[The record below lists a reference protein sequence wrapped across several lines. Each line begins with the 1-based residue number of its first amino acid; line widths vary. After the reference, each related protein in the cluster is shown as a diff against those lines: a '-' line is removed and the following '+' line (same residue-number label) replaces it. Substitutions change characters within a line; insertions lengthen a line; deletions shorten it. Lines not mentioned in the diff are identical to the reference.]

1 MERVI
6 RQPSF
11 KNNVNTE
18 DQPQDDD
25 SSDGDVSRYS
35 SFPNEKAMLQALR
48 WAKHIS
54 TGVEISNDH
63 LTQKFPGTPR
73 HQLTRMV
80 IAMGWPPE
88 KPDGENPQPV
98 IEEANGPAHGAL
110 VHRDLFNDDSGVG
123 NIMVGDLLPEDP
135 GLEHMCKQYL
145 KYGDDETANRRAI
158 CRNLREMSCLRTL
171 LLFYIFPPTS

>member
-1 MERVI
+1 
-6 RQPSF
+6 
-11 KNNVNTE
+11 
-18 DQPQDDD
+18 
-25 SSDGDVSRYS
+25 
-35 SFPNEKAMLQALR
+35 
-48 WAKHIS
+48 
-54 TGVEISNDH
+54 
-63 LTQKFPGTPR
+63 
-73 HQLTRMV
+73 
-80 IAMGWPPE
+80 MGWPPE

-135 GLEHMCKQYL
+135 GLEHMFAL
-145 KYGDDETANRRAI
+145 ILILIDLAEMAKYGDDETANRRAI